1 MIYAIVGSRDVP
13 ETDENLITL
22 LDYLS
27 HLSFH
32 WGAVSAITSG
42 GAPGADTLAE
52 RAADRILV
60 PCKVF
65 PADWQNLG
73 RGAGFARNKLIADYC
88 DVGIALLS
96 KPLIQS
102 KGTCHTVGMI
112 RQQGKKIL
120 IVRGF

>member
-1 MIYAIVGSRDVP
+1 MIYAVIGSRDVP
-13 ETDENLITL
+13 ETEQNLITL

-27 HLSFH
+27 HLSFS
-32 WGAVSAITSG
+32 WGAISAITSG

-52 RAADRILV
+52 RAADRLLV

-65 PADWQNLG
+65 PADWANLG
-73 RGAGFARNKLIADYC
+73 KRAGFARNKLIVDHC

-96 KPLIQS
+96 KPLTQS
-102 KGTCHTVGMI
+102 KGTCHTVSMI